1 MVENERVD
9 GPSRATAINGK
20 AIAKALRADLKVQ
33 VDGLRAEG
41 ITPGLAVLL
50 VGEDP
55 ASAIYVR
62 NKERACRRVGIRSL
76 VERLSADT
84 TQVELMARLDALNAE
99 RDVDGILVQLPVPP
113 HLDADAITRRVGADK
128 DVDGFG
134 MANLGALVAGKPGLV
149 ACTPAGAMAM
159 LRHYGQ
165 AHGWQLKGKN
175 AVVIGRSLTVG
186 KPMALL
192 LLAAHCTVT
201 ICHSRTRDLASH
213 LANADLVVAAAG
225 VPELVRGEWLR
236 PGAVVID
243 VGIHRRED
251 GSLCGD
257 VHFDSAQS
265 VAGALSPV
273 PGGVG
278 PMTIAMLLAN
288 TVQACRSRRGNT
300 PTLNA
305 TGAAK

>member
-1 MVENERVD
+1 MHEATRID
-9 GPSRATAINGK
+9 GK
-20 AIAKALRADLKVQ
+20 EIAAALRADLKVQ
-33 VDGLRAEG
+33 VAGLRAAG
-41 ITPGLAVLL
+41 VQPGLAVLL
-50 VGEDP
+50 VGDDP

-62 NKERACRRVGIRSL
+62 NKERACRRAGIMSWI
-76 VERLSADT
+76 ERLPAT
-84 TQVELMARLDALNAE
+84 TSQGDLEARLEALNGDSA
-99 RDVDGILVQLPVPP
+99 VDGVLVQLPLPS
-113 HLDADAITRRVGADK
+113 HLDADAIVARVAAAK

-134 MANLGALVAGKPGLV
+134 VANLGALVAGQPALV
-149 ACTPAGAMAM
+149 ACTPAGVMAM
-159 LRHYGQ
+159 LRHHEQ
-165 AHGWQLKGKN
+165 AHDWHLSGRH

-201 ICHSRTRDLASH
+201 ICHSRTVDLPGHLAS
-213 LANADLVVAAAG
+213 ADLVVAAAG

-243 VGIHRRED
+243 VGIHRRPD

-257 VHFDSAQS
+257 VHLPSAGQIAS
-265 VAGALSPV
+265 AISPV

-288 TVQACRSRRGNT
+288 TVDACRRRRG
-300 PTLNA
+300 PS
-305 TGAAK
+305 TGRDLS